1 MGINKGMDPQ
11 PGGVRLVAAVASD
24 KKQPK
29 WRAELKKNC
38 TACKIII

>member
-1 MGINKGMDPQ
+1 MDPQ

-29 WRAELKKNC
+29 WRAELNEEELHGLQKYY
-38 TACKIII
+38 IV